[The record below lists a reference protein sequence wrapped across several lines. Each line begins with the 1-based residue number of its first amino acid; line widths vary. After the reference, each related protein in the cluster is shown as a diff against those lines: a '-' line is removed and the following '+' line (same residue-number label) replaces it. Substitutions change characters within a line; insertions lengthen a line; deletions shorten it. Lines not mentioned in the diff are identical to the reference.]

1 MKRIFKLSSNKKIG
15 QMAIDDQK
23 NYISKICNVLYD
35 NQIKTSSCVLIYMFD
50 TFIAMYV
57 WNQN

>member
-1 MKRIFKLSSNKKIG
+1 
-15 QMAIDDQK
+15 MAIDDQK